1 MSTNSPSIIS
11 LRVAEEKLGILDK
24 LINKFARQHNK
35 KEYLL
40 LNTFYLTNPLNESN
54 EDLKIRID
62 EAKGI
67 LKIIKGIIY
76 KIIKKYKEA
85 SNKIEKIKKEQ
96 GNETSKQEIIK
107 EGIEF
112 EQTFNSYIS
121 NISFQFNQLNT
132 KIKIIKAFIKHA
144 DAFSKKTNN
153 RMRMSN
159 QTSIRTSNQTSIR
172 TSNHP
177 PCVVS

>member
-11 LRVAEEKLGILDK
+11 LIRVAEGKLGRLDK
-24 LINKFARQHNK
+24 LINNFAKQHNNK
-35 KEYLL
+35 LKLL

-54 EDLKIRID
+54 EDLRFRID

-67 LKIIKGIIY
+67 LKVIEGKIDIINA
-76 KIIKKYKEA
+76 KYKDVK
-85 SNKIEKIKKEQ
+85 NKIEKIKEQ
-96 GNETSKQEIIK
+96 GNETSKQEIITK
-107 EGIEF
+107 GIEF

-121 NISFQFNQLNT
+121 DISFQFNQLNT
-132 KIKIIKAFIKHA
+132 KIKSIKAFIKHA
-144 DAFSKKTNN
+144 DAFSKKTSN
-153 RMRMSN
+153 RM
-159 QTSIRTSNQTSIR
+159 RTSNQTSIR